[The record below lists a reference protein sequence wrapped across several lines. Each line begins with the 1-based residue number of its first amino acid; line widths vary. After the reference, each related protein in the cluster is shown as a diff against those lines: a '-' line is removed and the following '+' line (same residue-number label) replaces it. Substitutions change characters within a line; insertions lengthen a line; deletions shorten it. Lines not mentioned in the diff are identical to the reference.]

1 MPTVQGVK
9 YLIHAPDIPDEQIQW
24 YIDNGYESDI
34 DIAIAICDFMLSK
47 SNVTG
52 NTERITVGPITLQ
65 SSNSS
70 SDWDRLKRDLILRK
84 NTGAGL
90 PGGSLFTGDLGVGGT
105 VLTGGGMPPAVQR
118 GQFNNPPNTLSTEG
132 EFIPYESEAVRP
144 KRSN

>member
-1 MPTVQGVK
+1 MPSLQGVK

-24 YIDNGYESDI
+24 YIDNGYETDI

-47 SNVTG
+47 SNVSG

-90 PGGSLFTGDLGVGGT
+90 PGGSLLNSDLGVGST
-105 VLTGGGMPPAVQR
+105 VLTGGGIQPAIQR
-118 GQFNNPPNTLSTEG
+118 GQFNNPPNTLETEKG
-132 EFIPYESEAVRP
+132 LRLYESEAVRS
-144 KRSN
+144 KRGN

>member
-1 MPTVQGVK
+1 MPSLQGVK

-24 YIDNGYESDI
+24 YIDNGYETDI

-47 SNVTG
+47 SNVSG

-70 SDWDRLKRDLILRK
+70 LDWDRLKRDLILRK

-90 PGGSLFTGDLGVGGT
+90 PGGSSFANDLGIGSA
-105 VLTGGGMPPAVQR
+105 VLTGGGMPPAIQR
-118 GQFNNPPNTLSTEG
+118 GQFNNPPNTLEMNEG
-132 EFIPYESEAVRP
+132 LRPYESEAIRI

>member
-1 MPTVQGVK
+1 MPSLQGVK

-24 YIDNGYESDI
+24 YIDNGYETDI

-47 SNVTG
+47 SNVSG

-90 PGGSLFTGDLGVGGT
+90 PGGSGAFNDLGIGSA
-105 VLTGGGMPPAVQR
+105 VLTGRGMPPAIQR
-118 GQFNNPPNTLSTEG
+118 GQFNNPPLTLEALG
-132 EFIPYESEAVRP
+132 NESEA
-144 KRSN
+144 KRSKRGN